1 MDARD
6 RAGGSPVG
14 AERKLVAVLV
24 CQVDQPTSAAGHH
37 DLESA
42 DQLLAGSL
50 NRVQA
55 EVARHGGLVTE
66 VMGDTVVAV
75 FGVPR
80 TRDDDAERAVR
91 AALAIRAAMATSGV
105 AGGQLRAV
113 VACGEALV
121 RVGAPGAGVG
131 WEISGEVVA
140 AAMAVKD
147 AAPPGV
153 VLVTATTLQATE
165 RTISY
170 APARELR
177 LAAASEP
184 VPVWDALAPRPR
196 SGRTPPP
203 VLGVTL
209 VGRDG
214 ELAVLLDRYQR
225 IRGGGGP
232 QLVTLLGPAGIGK
245 SRLLAELGQQLAG
258 ESAPPAWRTSRAHS
272 HVDGESFGAL
282 VELAKAEAGILE
294 SDHAATATRKLTAA
308 IARLL
313 PDPTAAAWVAQQ
325 LGPLVSGSAAADVA
339 SGRGV
344 ERAEDV
350 ATAWRWLLRALADQ
364 QPLVL
369 AVEDLHWA
377 DHLLLDVLEG
387 VADPARVGPAP
398 LLVVVTARPELLARR
413 PDWDQEHPNRTIVRL
428 EALAAVDTT
437 RLLQALLDHH
447 RVAATIDPD
456 LLARVGGNPLFAEE
470 YARLLRDRRGRAG
483 RLPLPASIHGVIG
496 ARLDALGSA
505 EKAAL
510 ANAAVLG
517 QVSWVG
523 AIAAVGGHDPADL
536 DAWVDLNRSLGELE
550 RRELLRRMP
559 GSRVAGEVEVA
570 FQHVLVREVAY
581 AQLPR
586 AARADRHQRAAA
598 WLEQLA
604 PNRTADRA
612 ELLAHHYTQALTY
625 ARAAEQPTA
634 ELADR
639 ARLALRQ
646 AGDHATTL
654 GTDVTAARY
663 YTQALALWPQKDPQR
678 PELELRAGKARCFG
692 EGTGQDLLENARD
705 GLLAA
710 GARERAAEAET
721 LLGRLAYLQG
731 RPRSVH
737 FARAL
742 ELVAD
747 APPSRSTLAVLNGCM
762 LHLMIADRHTEALA
776 VARQALVMAATLGAR
791 DVEATALGIIGAATI
806 NQGDPSG
813 LADVERCVAMYEEQ
827 GSSHAVGWHINLAY
841 ARSILGDLHGSFAAT
856 KAAWQTAHRYG
867 RLADL
872 RYIELEQ
879 VAEHYWTGRWDQALH
894 TVESVVAEAA
904 GGTRDY
910 IECDCRL
917 WRGRIRLARGE
928 RDAALQDATRA
939 LELARESGDAQNLD
953 PALAVTARVLLAAD
967 RHVEAGELVDEL
979 LASLQG
985 RVLNPDLGI
994 DLAVDLA
1001 QLGYP
1006 AGTLDQVQASP
1017 WLEAVHAYLAGDPGR
1032 AARIYAQIGSRPD
1045 EAYAR
1050 LHAARELIAIG
1061 QQTQAT
1067 TELDIALSFYR
1078 EVVASTYLTEA
1089 ANLR

>member
-1 MDARD
+1 M
-6 RAGGSPVG
+6 
-14 AERKLVAVLV
+14 

-42 DQLLAGSL
+42 DQLLAGRL
-50 NRVQA
+50 NRVRA

-91 AALAIRAAMATSGV
+91 TALAIRAAMATSGV
-105 AGGQLRAV
+105 AGGQLRAAI
-113 VACGEALV
+113 ACGETLV
-121 RVGAPGAGVG
+121 SVGARDGEG
-131 WEISGEVVA
+131 WGISGEVVA

-153 VLVTATTLQATE
+153 VLVTAAALQATE

-177 LAAASEP
+177 LAAAAEP

-203 VLGVTL
+203 VLGVAL

-225 IRGGGGP
+225 TRTGGGP

-272 HVDGESFGAL
+272 HVDGGTFGAL
-282 VELAKAEAGILE
+282 VELAKAGILE
-294 SDHAATATRKLTAA
+294 SDHAATAARKLTAA

-313 PDPTAAAWVAQQ
+313 PDPTAAAWVARQ
-325 LGPLVSGSAAADVA
+325 LGPLVSGSAAADAA

-377 DHLLLDVLEG
+377 DHLLLEVLEG

-413 PDWDQEHPNRTIVRL
+413 PDWDQGHPNRTIVRL

-437 RLLQALLDHH
+437 RLLQALLAHH
-447 RVAATIDPD
+447 RVAATIEPD

-483 RLPLPASIHGVIG
+483 TLPLPASIHGVIG

-505 EKAAL
+505 GKAAL

-604 PNRTADRA
+604 SNRTADRA

-625 ARAAEQPTA
+625 ARAAAQPTA

-646 AGDHATTL
+646 AGDHATAL
-654 GTDVTAARY
+654 GTEVTAARY
-663 YTQALALWPQKDPQR
+663 YTQALALWPQEDPQR

-710 GARERAAEAET
+710 GDREQAAEAET

-747 APPSRSTLAVLNGCM
+747 APPSRSKLAVLNGCM
-762 LHLMIADRHTEALA
+762 LNLMIADRHTEALE
-776 VARQALVMAATLGAR
+776 VARQALVMAATIGAR

-904 GGTRDY
+904 GGARDY

-917 WRGRIRLARGE
+917 WRARIRLARGE
-928 RDAALQDATRA
+928 RDAALQDVTRA

-953 PALAVTARVLLAAD
+953 PALAVTARVLLATDLLATD
-967 RHVEAGELVDEL
+967 RHVEAGKLVDEL

-1001 QLGYP
+1001 QLRYP
-1006 AGTLDQVQASP
+1006 AGTLDQVRASP
-1017 WLEAVHAYLAGDPGR
+1017 WLDAIHTYLAGDPAR

-1045 EAYAR
+1045 EAHAR

-1078 EVVASTYLTEA
+1078 EVAASTYLTEA